1 MLLYLAFKNVISK
14 KSSFVIILFIAFA
27 VMMLVVTNAVFD
39 STEHGVQETFVSSFT
54 GDIVIRPKY
63 KAPLSLFGDE
73 TPVTGT
79 LTELPTL
86 VPYDDIQSY
95 LSKSPLILDFVPQV
109 SGIAGLGVLPDSE
122 AKIYKLE
129 NPGITKACEYS
140 TDDGFTWADVTTT
153 GEISGLGAGVVLV
166 RVKATEN
173 YAASDSISITLGSP
187 EYTKCCMFGVPVEKY
202 IGIMKSIKILEGSP
216 WAEGEKGIMLSKKY
230 ADKIGAKLGDS
241 LNFVIDEG
249 FSSRTR
255 SVVLTAIYEYSVEN
269 PTLDKIV
276 LTSPATVRAIMDMS
290 DLASSDSLKF
300 SDDVE
305 NMLNASELDD
315 LFSGAEDVDE
325 EVKTEKI
332 EISRSEIDALQNIYS
347 DSTSWNFII
356 CRVKDSK
363 KTKHIIKTLN
373 KTFAKNDWPCEAV
386 NWRSSAGSTAFYLF
400 VLRFI
405 MNIGIIIILGAG
417 FIVVNNTLVIN
428 VLDRI
433 REIGTMRA
441 IGANKRYI
449 TKECASE
456 TMIMAVIAGILGCVL
471 GIIASNM
478 VSAVHITFSNSF
490 LIQLFGGTVLSTSVN
505 ALNLL
510 GAFLISIF
518 VGLIAWVYPLINAL
532 HINPVE
538 AMQGVK

>member
-95 LSKSPLILDFVPQV
+95 LSESPLIMDFVPQV

-129 NPGITKACEYS
+129 NPGITRALEYS
-140 TDDGFTWADVTTT
+140 TDGGTTWIGVTTP
-153 GEISGLGAGVVLV
+153 GEISGLGAGVVLL

-173 YAASDSISITLGSP
+173 YAASDSISITVGAP
-187 EYTKCCMFGVPVEKY
+187 EYTKCCMFGVPAEKY
-202 IGIMKSIKILEGSP
+202 IGIMKSIKILEGRP
-216 WAEGEKGIMLSKKY
+216 WTEGEKGIMLSKKY

-241 LNFVIDEG
+241 LDFVIDEG
-249 FSSRTR
+249 FSSRSR
-255 SVVLTAIYEYSVEN
+255 SGVLTAIYEYSVEN

-276 LTSPATVRAIMDMS
+276 LTNPATVRAIMDMS

-315 LFSGAEDVDE
+315 LFSEAEDVDE
-325 EVKTEKI
+325 KVKTEEI

-356 CRVKDSK
+356 CRVTDSK
-363 KTKHIIKTLN
+363 KTKYVIKSLN
-373 KTFAKNDWPCEAV
+373 KAFEKNDWPCEAV

-456 TMIMAVIAGILGCVL
+456 TMIMAVIAGVLGCVL
-471 GIIASNM
+471 GIIASH
-478 VSAVHITFSNSF
+478 VLSAAHVTFSNSF
-490 LIQLFGGTVLSTSVN
+490 LIQLFGGSVLSTSVN

-518 VGLIAWVYPLINAL
+518 VGLIAWIYPLINAL
-532 HINPVE
+532 HVNPVE